1 MGFSLV
7 AVSRGYCL
15 FAVLRLLTEVAS
27 LVAKHQALGL
37 LSFSGCSFWGL
48 EHRLNSCDVCVELLR
63 GMQDLPRS
71 GLEPVSPTLAGRL
84 YSTGPPEKPSSVAF

>member
-1 MGFSLV
+1 MALKTKELTHLFTFGFSGSLMP
-7 AVSRGYCL
+7 RGLLSSCCEQGLL

-63 GMQDLPRS
+63 GM
-71 GLEPVSPTLAGRL
+71 
-84 YSTGPPEKPSSVAF
+84 